1 MSYLGP
7 FLSLPHP
14 GQADWK
20 VEHSRISPCIALGKT
35 SQKQVWAA
43 RILALNFLLC
53 HIGKYQ
59 DGIELLRARLQAWME
74 EWMGAL
80 QEDWVKGGRTMQPLL
95 AATPVSI
102 IFFASTGGVQVL
114 LWRPS
119 L

>member
-1 MSYLGP
+1 M
-7 FLSLPHP
+7 
-14 GQADWK
+14 
-20 VEHSRISPCIALGKT
+20 
-35 SQKQVWAA
+35 
-43 RILALNFLLC
+43 NFLLC

>member
-20 VEHSRISPCIALGKT
+20 LEHSRISPCIALGKT

-43 RILALNFLLC
+43 RILALNFPLR

-59 DGIELLRARLQAWME
+59 DGTELLRAGLQAWME
-74 EWMGAL
+74 RWMGAL
-80 QEDWVKGGRTMQPLL
+80 QEDWGKGARTMQPPL
-95 AATPVSI
+95 AVTPVSI
-102 IFFASTGGVQVL
+102 TFFASAGGVQIL